1 MLAMKCMAS
10 SRRYII
16 TSALFIQLLMLSAV
30 ASPLTDGI
38 NPLGD
43 YAKMNNDLIDELEH
57 SDNSKTI
64 PVIYQLNSPVMPSDR
79 IHMENL
85 GFTILGDAPLV
96 DGGLVEGTV
105 SDVRKLSN
113 WDRVEYLELDKPL
126 EFFYLPCNCY

>member
-43 YAKMNNDLIDELEH
+43 YAKMNNDLIDELE
-57 SDNSKTI
+57 
-64 PVIYQLNSPVMPSDR
+64 PVSYTHL
-79 IHMENL
+79 
-85 GFTILGDAPLV
+85 T
-96 DGGLVEGTV
+96 
-105 SDVRKLSN
+105 
-113 WDRVEYLELDKPL
+113 
-126 EFFYLPCNCY
+126 LPTSHNV